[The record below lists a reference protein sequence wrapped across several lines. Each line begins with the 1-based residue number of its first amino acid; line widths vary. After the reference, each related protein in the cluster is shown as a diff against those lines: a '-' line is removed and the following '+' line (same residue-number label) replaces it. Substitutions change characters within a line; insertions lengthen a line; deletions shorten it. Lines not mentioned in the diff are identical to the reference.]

1 MGIVSQ
7 FSSKQ
12 ANYSTLTTF
21 VKIFFVISSSPDA
34 SSLKNELEFITM
46 VQGYLSDLSIGNTSN

>member
-34 SSLKNELEFITM
+34 SSLKYNSLQWSTINWLPERSE
-46 VQGYLSDLSIGNTSN
+46 YLKHF

>member
-34 SSLKNELEFITM
+34 SSLKIQVENIN
-46 VQGYLSDLSIGNTSN
+46 LSAPIYQVT